1 MSSDAVGE
9 INFASFRA
17 GLKFGRENKRWRAMN
32 GRGGKKG
39 RGSVESRVF
48 EHVIIK
54 ADWDRIDDDN

>member
-17 GLKFGRENKRWRAMN
+17 GLKFGRENKRWRAVN
-32 GRGGKKG
+32 GGRGEKG

-48 EHVIIK
+48 EHVIIE
-54 ADWDRIDDDN
+54 ADGIG

>member
-17 GLKFGRENKRWRAMN
+17 GLKFGWENKRWRAVN
-32 GRGGKKG
+32 GGRGEKG

-48 EHVIIK
+48 EHVIIET
-54 ADWDRIDDDN
+54 DGIG